1 MAGVPPPG
9 RLPGG
14 QTNPRPDVIGDL
26 SRCRRWR
33 GSHAVINDHR
43 PPAQLV
49 VVGRVIERPPAVPLG
64 DRYRTATLVPP
75 APGSPALPVLPIP
88 SDSLTVQFRR
98 AGRLGDVRA
107 RAPRRHLPGPWSAS
121 IRSAADVADADS
133 RAGLGCTAAAARGY
147 GTGVGRSAAATAAGD
162 VHGFPAALTSFVGRA
177 GAVREVAGLLDQ
189 YRLVTVTGP
198 GGSGKTRLAGEVAR
212 QVAGRFADGVW
223 LAELAAVR
231 DPALVAAAV
240 AAALGIRE
248 QPGVPV
254 ADVLARVLARQQLLL
269 VLDNCEHVIGAA
281 AQLCAGLLAA
291 CDDVRVLAT
300 SREPLAVAG
309 EARYRLAPLTLPA
322 PGDPADGERRRRWR
336 CSRTGPGRPTRT
348 SSWMTRPGRWWR
360 GWWRGWTGCR
370 WRSSWRRRGWRRWAW
385 RSCWTAS
392 MTGSRCW
399 WPGDRLAAGR
409 QRSLAATVEWSYQL
423 LDEHERRVFRQ
434 VSVFPGPFTLEAAE
448 AVAGHGRRAGGA
460 APGGLL
466 AAGPAAGRPDGRA
479 RYVMLETLRAYGA
492 GLLAET
498 GEQEAAAA
506 ALAGYALR
514 VAEQAAAGLQTST
527 GEVAAARRLDAEDAT
542 MRQVLAWA
550 MEHDAALALR
560 LAVALAPWY
569 GLRGRLP
576 GHYPLLREAA
586 RRAEPGRDAWCTAQF
601 WLGRTAFYSSEW
613 AEALGHFT
621 AVRDAVGVQG
631 PSRALA
637 DCLAGR
643 SGTLAYLGRIAE
655 AADDGRRALALA
667 REIGDPAGEAL
678 VLGFL
683 TRTALEAGDSDGGL
697 QLARQAEQVTADI
710 PGWIARTSGNMLTAA
725 LIEVGDLAAAERS
738 CAAWL
743 AQARD
748 AGDLQALPRLLIR
761 MATLDLQAGRIADAT
776 SHLHEAVQIAVVSQF
791 ALLPCLDRCGYLCA
805 ATGRATEAVTVWAAY
820 EALARHEGFIDTPPE
835 VRQRQEPLRQ
845 ARQALGP
852 ARARAAEDRGAAM
865 SRATAAEYALMLTAP
880 GPQPTACGAG
890 AGEAQR
896 PGTGAGHPGR
906 PGPHQRPDRRPAVH
920 QRPHGRLPPGPDPG
934 QDRLPPPRRPDPPGP
949 DRGPGLARACRLPA
963 PAPAAP
969 VGHLPPAAATPQ
981 KGSAGPC
988 PAHTR
993 PGDPIGGSAGTV
1005 GRPRRGQQLPR
1016 LSDLGRRPDILG
1028 RSSSTRRDDSAGH
1041 QQNSQRTT

>member
-1 MAGVPPPG
+1 M
-9 RLPGG
+9 
-14 QTNPRPDVIGDL
+14 
-26 SRCRRWR
+26 
-33 GSHAVINDHR
+33 
-43 PPAQLV
+43 
-49 VVGRVIERPPAVPLG
+49 
-64 DRYRTATLVPP
+64 
-75 APGSPALPVLPIP
+75 
-88 SDSLTVQFRR
+88 
-98 AGRLGDVRA
+98 
-107 RAPRRHLPGPWSAS
+107 
-121 IRSAADVADADS
+121 
-133 RAGLGCTAAAARGY
+133 
-147 GTGVGRSAAATAAGD
+147 
-162 VHGFPAALTSFVGRA
+162 HGFPAALTSFVGRA

-189 YRLVTVTGP
+189 DRLVTVTGP
-198 GGSGKTRLAGEVAR
+198 GGSGKTRLADQVAR
-212 QVAGRFADGVW
+212 QVAGRFADGAW

-231 DPALVAAAV
+231 DPAQVAAAV
-240 AAALGIRE
+240 AAALGIRD
-248 QPGVPV
+248 QPGVPL
-254 ADVLARVLARQQLLL
+254 ADVLARVLARRQLLL

-291 CDDVRVLAT
+291 ADDMRVLAT

-322 PGDPADGERRRRWR
+322 PGDTADGERSEAVALFADRARQADAHFELDGE
-336 CSRTGPGRPTRT
+336 TGPMVARLVARLDGMPLAIELAAARVEALGVAQLLDRLDD
-348 SSWMTRPGRWWR
+348 RF
-360 GWWRGWTGCR
+360 
-370 WRSSWRRRGWRRWAW
+370 ALLV
-385 RSCWTAS
+385 A
-392 MTGSRCW
+392 
-399 WPGDRLAAGR
+399 GDRLAAGR

-423 LDEHERRVFRQ
+423 LHEHERRVFRQ

-448 AVAGHGRRAGGA
+448 AVAGDG
-460 APGGLL
+460 
-466 AAGPAAGRPDGRA
+466 AGPAVLRLVDCSLLVPPRAGPDGRS

-514 VAEQAAAGLQTST
+514 VAEQAAEGLQTST
-527 GEVAAARRLDAEDAT
+527 GEAAAARRLDAEDAT
-542 MRQVLAWA
+542 MRQVLDWA

-586 RRAEPGRDAWCTAQF
+586 RCAEPGGDAWCTAQF
-601 WLGRTAFYSSEW
+601 WLGRTAFFSSEW

-621 AVRDAVGVQG
+621 AVRDAIGVQG

-865 SRATAAEYALMLTAP
+865 SRAAAAEYALMLTAP
-880 GPQPTACGAG
+880 GPQQTHAA
-890 AGEAQR
+890 
-896 PGTGAGHPGR
+896 
-906 PGPHQRPDRRPAVH
+906 PGPGKLSARERELVTLVAQGHTNAQIAAQLYISVRTVSSHLDRIRDKTGCRRRADLT
-920 QRPHGRLPPGPDPG
+920 RLA
-934 QDRLPPPRRPDPPGP
+934 LTA
-949 DRGPGLARACRLPA
+949 GL
-963 PAPAAP
+963 
-969 VGHLPPAAATPQ
+969 V
-981 KGSAGPC
+981 
-988 PAHTR
+988 
-993 PGDPIGGSAGTV
+993 
-1005 GRPRRGQQLPR
+1005 
-1016 LSDLGRRPDILG
+1016 
-1028 RSSSTRRDDSAGH
+1028 
-1041 QQNSQRTT
+1041 